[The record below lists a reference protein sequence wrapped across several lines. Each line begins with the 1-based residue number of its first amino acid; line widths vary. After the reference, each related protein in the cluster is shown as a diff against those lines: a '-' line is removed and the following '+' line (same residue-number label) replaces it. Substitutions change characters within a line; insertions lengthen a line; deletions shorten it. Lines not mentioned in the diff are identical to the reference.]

1 MMTFAA
7 KGLGENKFPSAQ
19 RQVIRSNPDRSG
31 DVNGAQFGRLS
42 VSLRRAA
49 YFSSLVDGC
58 FFRHLRHRVSSEST
72 MGKRR
77 LK

>member
-1 MMTFAA
+1 MMTFTA
-7 KGLGENKFPSAQ
+7 KGLAENKLPSVQ
-19 RQVIRSNPDRSG
+19 RQVMHFNPDRSG
-31 DVNGAQFGRLS
+31 DVNGAHFGRLS

-58 FFRHLRHRVSSEST
+58 FFRQLRHRVSSEST